1 LNGKEINLTG
11 DNVVIS
17 STNFNVDKDGNMS
30 CNNAN
35 ITGTI
40 TSSNATITGGKVNIS
55 TTRSQGDKVLT
66 VQDNQGAKSYVGT
79 VNAKIGY
86 TNDDWG
92 NGVYI
97 QGTAA
102 GQNAVYSD
110 VFGNYSLATFKKNF
124 EKLNREEA
132 LDIIKNTE
140 IYKYNLKNEDDNSK
154 KHIGF
159 VIGENYNY
167 SKQITTH
174 NIDGAEIGAD
184 TYSMIS
190 AAYRVIQEQQKQIEK
205 LQQEINNMKGEK
217 NNG

>member
-1 LNGKEINLTG
+1 
-11 DNVVIS
+11 
-17 STNFNVDKDGNMS
+17 M
-30 CNNAN
+30 
-35 ITGTI
+35 
-40 TSSNATITGGKVNIS
+40 
-55 TTRSQGDKVLT
+55 
-66 VQDNQGAKSYVGT
+66 
-79 VNAKIGY
+79 
-86 TNDDWG
+86 
-92 NGVYI
+92 YI

-184 TYSMIS
+184 TYAMIS
-190 AAYRVIQEQQKQIEK
+190 AAYKVIQMQQEQIEE
-205 LQQEINNMKGEK
+205 LQKRINNLEGSEK
-217 NNG
+217 NG